1 MQTYFSSSGLSRQV
15 DMLRLMTCKLAR
27 VSKQMFLICW
37 GLISLLCSAPIFAE
51 SLGNYGN
58 VYEIAEPDGINAL
71 KNEAAKNLQGDKKNR
86 LIDGAKK
93 RYIYQLEHLNPIPGI
108 AKVASANERYV
119 DPTQVVTNNIY
130 GPKGD
135 LIARKG
141 QRINPLVT
149 SPLSKRLIFI
159 DARDQNQINL
169 AAKIRRSQDKV
180 ILVAGNLL
188 DTGKQLRT
196 QVYYDLGGV
205 FVKRLQIRA
214 VPSVASQVS
223 DKLLIQEIAP

>member
-1 MQTYFSSSGLSRQV
+1 MNLIAIAKARRIFIFVCSLFSS
-15 DMLRLMTCKLAR
+15 
-27 VSKQMFLICW
+27 LICT
-37 GLISLLCSAPIFAE
+37 PIFAE

-58 VYEIAEPDGINAL
+58 VYDISEPDGINAL
-71 KNEAAKNLQGDKKNR
+71 KNEVAKNTAGDKKER
-86 LIDGAKK
+86 LIDGARK
-93 RYIYQLEHLNPIPGI
+93 RYIYQLEHLQPIPGI
-108 AKVASANERYV
+108 TKVASANERYV

-159 DARDQNQINL
+159 DARDQSQINL
-169 AAKIRRSQDKV
+169 ASKQRRGQDKV

-214 VPSVASQVS
+214 VPSIASQVN